1 MLQSMGL
8 QNPTEQ
14 HQGNYIIET
23 TVKHLQG
30 GEEYQ
35 VACVLQ
41 IKFPQNRSC
50 MDSNCAISDSLNK
63 NQRRGLLGLSHS
75 VAFPA
80 ASSPQAQSLLECGI

>member
-8 QNPTEQ
+8 QNPTEK

-23 TVKHLQG
+23 VVKHLQG
-30 GEEYQ
+30 EEYQ
-35 VACVLQ
+35 VSCMLK

-50 MDSNCAISDSLNK
+50 MDSNCAISDNLNK

-75 VAFPA
+75 MAFPP